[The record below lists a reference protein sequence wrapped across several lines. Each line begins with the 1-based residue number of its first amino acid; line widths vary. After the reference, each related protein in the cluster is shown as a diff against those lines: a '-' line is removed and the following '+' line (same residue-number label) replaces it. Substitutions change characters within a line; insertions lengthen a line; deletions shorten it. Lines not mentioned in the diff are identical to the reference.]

1 MRARRILLSLAIVCA
16 AALGPGPGLGAE
28 PRHFSFAYDQ
38 PHTTAYGFAADTFA
52 NKLKEVSKGAM
63 IIDQFPGAQLGQ
75 EPQVLQK
82 LRTGDVDFAITSTA
96 NTATVSPEAGV
107 LSIHFIFQGEDHLK
121 KAISDPKVVASF
133 RKMIKDTVTGAQTLT
148 LITLGLR
155 DFYSKK
161 EIHNL
166 ADLKGL
172 KVRVQATPTEDTL
185 FSAYGAQV
193 VHMPFGEVYTSL
205 QTGVVDVAENGVNV
219 YLSNKHYEVAP
230 VMSMSEHEANDNC
243 VWVSDKVWNALGDD
257 EKKWVQAAADEVN
270 RLEPTRA
277 IELEHESQ
285 AKLEKIG
292 VKFVKDV
299 DKSGFLRTAEPIQD
313 KTAAQLGPHAVE
325 LLKLVREVK

>member
-1 MRARRILLSLAIVCA
+1 MHVRWILLALVPCA
-16 AALGPGPGLGAE
+16 AAAAVGPAIAAE

-52 NKLKEVSKGAM
+52 NKLKEVSNGTM

-82 LRTGDVDFAITSTA
+82 LRTGDVDFAVTSTA
-96 NTATVSPEAGV
+96 NAATVSPEAGV
-107 LSIHFIFQGEDHLK
+107 FSIHFIFQGEDHLK

-133 RKMIKDTVTGAQTLT
+133 RKTIKDTVQGSQVLT

-161 EIHNL
+161 EIRNL

-172 KVRVQATPTEDTL
+172 KVRVQATPTEDAL
-185 FSAYGAQV
+185 FTAYGAQV

-230 VMSMSEHEANDNC
+230 IMSMSEHEANANC
-243 VWVSDKVWNALGDD
+243 IWVSDKAWNSFSDD

-270 RLEPTRA
+270 RLEPGKA
-277 IELEHESQ
+277 IDLEHESMG
-285 AKLEKIG
+285 KLEKIG

-299 DKSGFLRTAEPIQD
+299 DKSGFQKIAEPIQD
-313 KTAAQLGPHAVE
+313 KTASTLGPHAVE